1 MVSALRN
8 ASAMKRVERLIGP
21 ISLTCA
27 LATSPCY
34 GQQRA
39 LSPDQAFRIQ
49 STQRDP
55 NAVVFKFTMQPGY
68 ILYHDRFAFSGAD
81 IERVDLPDPESKFDP
96 VLGKTVLFYR
106 GTVSARVLLRPTPS
120 RSLLVASAQGCAQDI
135 GVCYPQVSAV
145 HRLP

>member
-1 MVSALRN
+1 
-8 ASAMKRVERLIGP
+8 MKRVERLIGP

-49 STQRDP
+49 STQLDP